1 MFIFISSFIC
11 GKGSLGLEK
20 IKKEIRGKRG
30 QEMIKKEISGK
41 RGLYSFYS

>member
-11 GKGSLGLEK
+11 GKGSLGLEM
-20 IKKEIRGKRG
+20 IKEIRGKRG